1 MKIHYLIFAFLFQ
14 MTSCTSRDQKVDKN
28 KLLGNDYRLFQDTPA
43 WNLAKAV
50 EDENTELI
58 KKIIKEGKVDVNYQE
73 PRFGQPLIML
83 AVINEQYASCKVLL
97 ELGANPNLHDKND
110 GSNAMIEAA
119 QIDNSNV
126 DKMKFM
132 GLLLKFKGDPNSV
145 EVGTRRVGNTTRNS
159 VLIAAVN
166 ADESYSS
173 LPIVKLLVKAGANI
187 NYENEF
193 GQTALNEAILLE
205 IYDVALFLLQNGADY
220 NQVIIDRSQFSKDGK
235 KVYLVEILREFTPKI
250 GSEKHLKKRAI
261 IQFLKQKGIDYQKV
275 PIPDFVLERIKNK
288 YPNDWKD
295 YIKNY

>member
-43 WNLAKAV
+43 WDLAKAV

-58 KKIIKEGKVDVNYQE
+58 KKIIKEGEVDVNYQE

-126 DKMKFM
+126 DKMKFL

-145 EVGTRRVGNTTRNS
+145 EVGPRRVGNTTRNS

-166 ADESYSS
+166 ADEIYSS

-295 YIKNY
+295 YIKKY

>member
-1 MKIHYLIFAFLFQ
+1 MKIHYLIFAFLFL
-14 MTSCTSRDQKVDKN
+14 MSSCTSREQKVDKS

-73 PRFGQPLIML
+73 PRFGKPLIML

-145 EVGTRRVGNTTRNS
+145 EVGPRRVGNTTRNS

>member
-1 MKIHYLIFAFLFQ
+1 MKIHYLIFAFLFL
-14 MTSCTSRDQKVDKN
+14 MSSCTSREQKVDKS

-73 PRFGQPLIML
+73 PRFGKPLIML

-145 EVGTRRVGNTTRNS
+145 EVGPRRVGNTTRNS

-295 YIKNY
+295 YIKKY

>member
-1 MKIHYLIFAFLFQ
+1 MKIHYIIFAFLFL
-14 MTSCTSRDQKVDKN
+14 MSSCMSREQKVDKS

-43 WNLAKAV
+43 WDLAKAV

-58 KKIIKEGKVDVNYQE
+58 KKIIKEGEVDVNYQE

-145 EVGTRRVGNTTRNS
+145 EVGPRRVGNTTRNS

-166 ADESYSS
+166 ADEIYSS
-173 LPIVKLLVKAGANI
+173 LPIVKLVVKAGANI

-205 IYDVALFLLQNGADY
+205 IYDVALYLLQNGADY

-261 IQFLKQKGIDYQKV
+261 IQLLKQKGIDYQKV

-295 YIKNY
+295 YIKKY

>member
-1 MKIHYLIFAFLFQ
+1 MKIHYLIFAFLFL
-14 MTSCTSRDQKVDKN
+14 MSSCTSREQKVDKS

-43 WNLAKAV
+43 WDLAKAV

-58 KKIIKEGKVDVNYQE
+58 KKIIKEGEVDVNYQE

-145 EVGTRRVGNTTRNS
+145 EVGPRRVGNTTRNS

-166 ADESYSS
+166 ADEIYSS

-205 IYDVALFLLQNGADY
+205 IYDVALYLLQNGADY

-261 IQFLKQKGIDYQKV
+261 IQLLKQKGIDYQKV

-295 YIKNY
+295 YIKKY